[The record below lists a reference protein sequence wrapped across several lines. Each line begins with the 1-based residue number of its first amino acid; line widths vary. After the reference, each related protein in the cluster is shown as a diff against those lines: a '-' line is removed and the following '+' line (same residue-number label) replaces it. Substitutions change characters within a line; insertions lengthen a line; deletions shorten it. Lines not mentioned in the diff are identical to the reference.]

1 MNNQT
6 FPQFG
11 NYVCHGDTITW
22 SKEGFD
28 FVARLEHDYSATPYD
43 FECYAPKDLQRWK
56 NDEWFFGGLI
66 LSVSRNG
73 VELSEHAAGLW
84 GIDCNFG
91 KDNSYLS
98 EVACELEH
106 EALGVARA
114 ELAQLRGLLVEDD
127 HGLTHADR
135 AQFYGPSVRI

>member
-1 MNNQT
+1 MKT
-6 FPQFG
+6 FPQFD

-28 FVARLEHDYSATPYD
+28 FVARVEHDQDTKPTDCDCYD
-43 FECYAPKDLQRWK
+43 EADIDRWN
-56 NDEWFFGGLI
+56 NDEWFYCGLVV
-66 LSVSRNG
+66 SVSRNG
-73 VELSEHAAGLW
+73 VELSEHAASLW

-98 EVACELEH
+98 EVAQELES
-106 EALGVARA
+106 EALDVARA
-114 ELAQLRGLLVEDD
+114 ELARLRGLLVEDD
-127 HGLTHADR
+127 DCGLTHADR